1 MSDLS
6 KKDLRK
12 NLILNS
18 IHEFSWG
25 FGMAF
30 HTTYAIVPLFLK
42 QLGAPSAVVISVAG
56 LFAFLFAIP
65 QLISAAWA
73 RNMYNIKAGVIG
85 VHGLLFPPIFMMSF
99 VFSFL
104 APTGHLAW
112 VYYYICFILYG
123 LAIGFLL
130 PIWAGFVHRTTNR
143 GTRGSFIGIS
153 FVFNSVGGFI
163 GGFLVKLL
171 LSSSVPFPKNFGYGF
186 FVYFFAVLI
195 ATIVFF
201 GYRVRPVSIPTRK
214 KSLKDFIDE
223 MMAII
228 RTHSN
233 FKRYLVG
240 RIFFTANFPAISL
253 YAVFMQD
260 KLGFDVSEAGI
271 FTAINVAAYGVASYS
286 AGIIGDRYGHKKALL
301 ISFSAHLL
309 AVITALLATSMFTVY
324 LIFVFLGL
332 GLGAFVPSSMN
343 LVYDFA
349 GERDNKLYM
358 ALIDSFLAPFTLAV
372 IIIAGLVSSLFP
384 LEWLFIG
391 IGISLLISLF
401 FIVFLVND
409 PRAGSQGKSL
419 FTPI

>member
-1 MSDLS
+1 MPDLS

-12 NLILNS
+12 NLTLNS

-85 VHGLLFPPIFMMSF
+85 VHGLLFPPIFMMGF

-130 PIWAGFVHRTTNR
+130 PIWAGFIHRTTNR

-186 FVYFFAVLI
+186 FVYFFAILI

-201 GYRVRPVSIPTRK
+201 GYRVRSVSIPTRK

-228 RTHSN
+228 RIHSN

-260 KLGFDVSEAGI
+260 KLGFDVSEAGV
-271 FTAINVAAYGVASYS
+271 FTVINVAAYGVASYS
-286 AGIIGDRYGHKKALL
+286 AGIIGDRYGHKTALL

-343 LVYDFA
+343 LIYDFA

-358 ALIDSFLAPFTLAV
+358 ALIDSFLAPFTLAA
-372 IIIAGLVSSLFP
+372 IIIAGFVSSLFP

-401 FIVFLVND
+401 FIVFLVKD
-409 PRAGSQGKSL
+409 PREGSQDNSL
-419 FTPI
+419 FTAI